1 MRNTRQRKLIL
12 DIVNNSFSHPTAYDI
27 YELCKKE
34 ISDISLG
41 TVYRNLNILSRNLEI
56 KRLKM
61 PDNID
66 RYDKNLKHSH
76 FVCVKCLKIVDIHN
90 KYLEEINFIDGN
102 EILDCEIK
110 FKGICKKCKEKG
122 IEN

>member
-1 MRNTRQRKLIL
+1 MRNTKQRKLIL
-12 DIVNNSFSHPTAYDI
+12 DIVNNSFLHPTAYDI

-61 PDNID
+61 PDNVD
-66 RYDKNLKHSH
+66 RYDKNLEHSH

-102 EILDCEIK
+102 EILDYEIK